1 VYTATNKKDFME
13 THRPWSQIL
22 VIVGAVAMLVGAL
35 DPMEGSVVI
44 LTGSGLVA
52 LGTFLGNTSRRLRVY
67 WTWTFLLIAFG
78 VGVMFGASA
87 IGGFGGTTGR
97 STWWAVLVLPYP
109 VGWVMGVVNLFF
121 RFRRRRG

>member
-1 VYTATNKKDFME
+1 
-13 THRPWSQIL
+13 L

-52 LGTFLGNTSRRLRVY
+52 LGTLLGNTSRRLRVY
-67 WTWTFLLIAFG
+67 WIWTFLLITFG

-97 STWWAVLVLPYP
+97 SMWWAVLVLPYP
-109 VGWVMGVVNLFF
+109 VGWVMGVGNLFF
-121 RFRRRRG
+121 RFRRRHD

>member
-1 VYTATNKKDFME
+1 MDV
-13 THRPWSQIL
+13 HRPWSQIL
-22 VIVGAVAMLVGAL
+22 VIVGAIAMLVGAF

-52 LGTFLGNTSRRLRVY
+52 LGTFLSNTSRHLRVY
-67 WTWTFLLIAFG
+67 WIWTFLLIAFG

-97 STWWAVLVLPYP
+97 SMWWAILVLPYP
-109 VGWVMGVVNLFF
+109 VGWVMGVVSLFF
-121 RFRRRRG
+121 RFRRRRV

>member
-1 VYTATNKKDFME
+1 LQEISVEKNFMDA
-13 THRPWSQIL
+13 HRPWSRIL
-22 VIVGAVAMLVGAL
+22 VIIGAIAMLVGAL

-44 LTGSGLVA
+44 LAGGGLVA
-52 LGTFLGNTSRRLRVY
+52 LGTFLSNTSRRLRVY
-67 WTWTFLLIAFG
+67 WIWTFLLIAFG
-78 VGVMFGASA
+78 VSVMFGASA

-97 STWWAVLVLPYP
+97 SMWWAILVLPYP